1 MGINESAAVAT
12 VYRLADRATAAGLA
26 RSLRAE
32 TLELLACGCRR
43 PRRLVEAVIA
53 SGDRELQVALAR
65 NAGLCTPRQ
74 RLRLARL
81 GVPDV
86 GRALYVAER
95 WSRSGRGDEIRA
107 AVLAAADPADPAWR
121 VPGGLVAMLLGET
134 LPAELAAAI
143 HAPFPDLA
151 LHALRHCGRDLPLPI
166 LLRAARTLR
175 AHGGPELLTALA
187 ALVDEEG
194 GLGHPGLAALLR
206 CAADADSG
214 AGAVGGAV
222 GGAVASLLAGDPSP
236 TDELLHAV
244 RLHGG
249 GEMAGDVPP
258 DWERVRSEHDRH
270 PFTAGEL
277 TRLNRWPGCPPDLA
291 VEGLRRDPRAAL
303 VQGTGPLPLSALT
316 GPAAEPARSYV
327 PRVLERGLRE
337 GWLSTE
343 RLFTEV
349 TPAADV
355 IGCLPQGDELVGKA
369 VRELTAP
376 LGTDPAAWLALY
388 RRINRFAGTATEL
401 VAAARADAAGRRG
414 PAPSWPRA
422 IGPAFPCREPEGQ
435 RALFQRLFAYA
446 EEEVQEAVVPHL
458 DLRAVQHLLVFGA
471 PTPRLRERIAA
482 VHGRAAQV
490 AHASRW
496 DLSGETV
503 EELLDLDDPQVN
515 EKLYLYG
522 AIAQEER
529 ERILAGRGRDGG
541 SVPVTDGLLDALTWI
556 DLRHHRAWVSAGLL
570 SGDPR
575 VLRVVLGRIRTHT
588 EAGRL
593 RVLIRLWERHG
604 REAVGALMTEAE
616 FPGRTG
622 GARHPLPA
630 ATHKSVAQAL
640 ASPDGLVLLRD
651 RLAAEEDPVRVV
663 ALLRRTAAGPV
674 AERVRHLAEEGT
686 ALPWPQFLEA
696 HAADPLPV
704 HLLRALAQQP
714 GCPRALLLAAL
725 GAGPVCRSDDA
736 PWLVPAIRTGRFTPD
751 DVFRHCGPAAEAVSL
766 LVGVHS
772 HWPTA
777 EAASWGPLL
786 REARALTRSHLGT
799 SQETWTR
806 AARLLPAFPGT
817 LPALLAA
824 AAADSTSRSTAD

>member
-1 MGINESAAVAT
+1 MGINESAAVAAA
-12 VYRLADRATAAGLA
+12 YRLADRSTAVGLA

-32 TLELLACGCRR
+32 TRELLVCGCRR

-86 GRALYVAER
+86 GRALYAAER
-95 WSRSGRGDEIRA
+95 WSRTGCRDEIRA

-121 VPGGLVAMLLGET
+121 APGGLVAMLLGET
-134 LPAELAAAI
+134 HPTELAAAI
-143 HAPFPDLA
+143 RAPFPDLA

-166 LLRAARTLR
+166 LLRAARTLH
-175 AHGGPELLTALA
+175 AHGGPERLTALA
-187 ALVDEEG
+187 ELVDEEG

-206 CAADADSG
+206 RAVDAESG
-214 AGAVGGAV
+214 AGGGS
-222 GGAVASLLAGDPSP
+222 VASLLAGDPSP
-236 TDELLHAV
+236 TDWLLHAV
-244 RLHGG
+244 RLHGV
-249 GEMAGDVPP
+249 GEMTADVPP
-258 DWERVRSEHDRH
+258 DWERVRSEHTRH
-270 PFTAGEL
+270 PFTAGDL
-277 TRLNRWPGCPPDLA
+277 THLNRWPGCPPDLA
-291 VEGLRRDPRAAL
+291 VEGLRRDPRTAL

-327 PRVLERGLRE
+327 PRALERGLRE
-337 GWLSTE
+337 GWLSAE

-349 TPAADV
+349 APAGDV

-376 LGTDPAAWLALY
+376 LGDDPAAWLALY
-388 RRINRFAGTATEL
+388 RRINRFEGTATEL
-401 VAAARADAAGRRG
+401 VAAARADATGRRG

-422 IGPAFPCREPEGQ
+422 TGPAFPCREPEGA
-435 RALFQRLFAYA
+435 RALFQRLFSYA
-446 EEEVQEAVVPHL
+446 EEDVQEALVPHL
-458 DLRAVQHLLVFGA
+458 DLRAVQHLLVFGT
-471 PTPRLRERIAA
+471 PSPRLRERITA

-496 DLSGETV
+496 DLPGEIV
-503 EELLDLDDPQVN
+503 EELLDRDDPEVN

-522 AIAQEER
+522 AIAREER

-541 SVPVTDGLLDALTWI
+541 SVPVTDGLLGALGWI
-556 DLRHHRAWVSAGLL
+556 DLRHHRTWVSAGLL

-604 REAVGALMTEAE
+604 PEAVGSLMAEGE

-630 ATHKSVAQAL
+630 ATHKSVAKAL
-640 ASPDGLVLLRD
+640 AAPDGLALLRD

-686 ALPWPQFLEA
+686 ALPWPQLLEA

-704 HLLRALAQQP
+704 QLLRALAQQP
-714 GCPRALLLAAL
+714 DCPRPLLLAAL
-725 GAGPVCRSDDA
+725 GAGPVRRLDDA
-736 PWLVPAIRTGRFTPD
+736 PWLVAAIEAGRLTPD
-751 DVFRHCGPAAEAVSL
+751 DIFRHCGPAAEAVSL
-766 LVGVHS
+766 LAGVHS

-799 SQETWTR
+799 SQEAWTR

-817 LPALLAA
+817 LPALLTA
-824 AAADSTSRSTAD
+824 AAADSTPD